1 MLQPE
6 HSNQFERDVER
17 ARRRGKDLSRLR
29 AVMDALLE
37 PRPLEPR
44 HHDHKLKGRWVG
56 YRECHVEPDWLLIYK
71 PLASAILFV
80 RTGTHQDLFG
90 R

>member
-17 ARRRGKDLSRLR
+17 ARRRDKDLTKLR
-29 AVMDALLE
+29 AVMEALLE
-37 PRPLEPR
+37 PRPLEHR
-44 HHDHKLKGRWVG
+44 HKDHKLKGSWIG
-56 YRECHVEPDWLLIYK
+56 YRECHIEPDWLLIYK
-71 PLASAILFV
+71 PLPEAILFV
-80 RTGTHQDLFG
+80 RTGSHQDLFG